1 MIRQSLHLRP
11 RDAIS
16 HRLQNFEKLEPTL
29 RNLSIKFDS
38 KMVDKI
44 MKRERGIALRLLYQL
59 KMVLEKVY
67 PTTDIAV
74 LTKTGQFGDNQPAQK
89 IANSKEKYDRVQHE
103 FFKTRINALNKPQKT
118 LNMESHLQKF
128 EEEKERQ
135 ADQAKK
141 LDKEDVQMA
150 AMRKQEMRRIQINK
164 LQRNAGFMEEWHQK
178 GVEDWKKNQKRQR
191 DRESKQLEFEL
202 NQAQKFN
209 SVAEKKL
216 QEARDEVTDGIDA
229 FESSLQANGINPRVQ
244 KEDADRAVSGSF
256 NKQNVIGGVRAGSQ
270 HLGGSLNKNS

>member
-1 MIRQSLHLRP
+1 ML

-29 RNLSIKFDS
+29 RNLNIKFDS

-89 IANSKEKYDRVQHE
+89 IANSKEKYDRVQHQ
-103 FFKTRINALNKPQKT
+103 FFKQRINALNKPQKQ
-118 LNMESHLQKF
+118 LNMEAHVKKF

-135 ADQAKK
+135 AGMAKRADQ
-141 LDKEDVQMA
+141 EDSQMA

-164 LQRNAGFMEEWHQK
+164 LQRNAGFMEEWH
-178 GVEDWKKNQKRQR
+178 
-191 DRESKQLEFEL
+191 
-202 NQAQKFN
+202 
-209 SVAEKKL
+209 
-216 QEARDEVTDGIDA
+216 
-229 FESSLQANGINPRVQ
+229 
-244 KEDADRAVSGSF
+244 
-256 NKQNVIGGVRAGSQ
+256 
-270 HLGGSLNKNS
+270 